1 MAISKQVLTVLD
13 PGLGTVNP
21 ALSIPLVIG
30 HSTLG
35 TANVMKSYSSISLLL
50 AEQGQGEAVEFA
62 ARILALA
69 GGPVRF
75 MKTATSVAGSVGSVT
90 VTRVSTSTGTLG
102 FATTPNDNYEIQL
115 IIVTTGT
122 VGVGV
127 FKYSLDDGRTFSENI
142 TIPAG
147 GTFAIPNTN
156 LTATFTPGGG
166 PVFFEAGDKFEADC
180 VAPMWNA
187 TDIGAAVTA
196 ILADPLSWDFLVLA
210 GKPATSAAAAT
221 IGAAL
226 DTHMTTFANKNRWRR
241 AIMDGGKDAVATI
254 KTSWAS
260 TSSKRI
266 AVCVGDVDVTSS
278 KPFAGW
284 GAPMM
289 PSAIVFASR
298 AAAALISEDLARGG
312 STNPLPGVL
321 AISHDEFQ
329 NETMDEAKFSTLR
342 TWEGAEGFFIEGCR
356 LKSPAGSD
364 FEFWQHGRTMDAAS
378 KTTYEAQAPFHSNEF
393 RTKPDKTIDT
403 RDALR
408 VEKEVDSKLE
418 AVLGRAVQNTGPKNA
433 SGTPGHVSDFAYR
446 VSRTEPIL
454 TSKTLATEVAI
465 RPLGY
470 AKFITTTLGFAANV
484 AAAA

>member
-1 MAISKQVLTVLD
+1 MAIQKQTLTIQD

-21 ALSIPLVIG
+21 ATSIALVVG

-35 TANVMKSYSSISLLL
+35 TANVMKSYSSINALL
-50 AEQGQGEAVEFA
+50 AAEGQGEAVEHA

-75 MKTATSVAGSVGSVT
+75 MKTATSVAGSIGSVT
-90 VTRVSTSTGTLG
+90 VTRVGSSTGTLG
-102 FATTPNDNYEIQL
+102 FATTPNDNYEI
-115 IIVTTGT
+115 IFEIVTTGT
-122 VGVGV
+122 VGTGV
-127 FKYSLDDGRTFSENI
+127 FKYSLDDGRTYSENI

-147 GTFAIPNTN
+147 GTYLIPNTN
-156 LTATFTPGGG
+156 VTATFTPGAG
-166 PVFFEAGDKFEADC
+166 PTFFEAGDKFEADC

-187 TDIGAAVTA
+187 TDIAAAVTA
-196 ILADPLSWDFLVLA
+196 ILADPLSWDFLLLA

-226 DTHMTTFANKNRWRR
+226 ETHMITLSNKNKWRR
-241 AIMDGGKDAVATI
+241 ALMDAGKDAVATI

-260 TSSKRI
+260 TAGKRI
-266 AVCVGDVDVTSS
+266 SICVGDVDVTTS
-278 KPFAGW
+278 KAFAGW

-312 STNPLPGVL
+312 ATAPLPGVL

-342 TWEGAEGFFIEGCR
+342 TWEGAAGFFIEGCR

-364 FEFWQHGRTMDAAS
+364 FEFWQHGRLMDAVC
-378 KTTYEAQAPFHSNEF
+378 KTVFEAQQQFHSVEF
-393 RTKPDKTIDT
+393 RTKADKTIDT

-408 VEKEVDSKLE
+408 VEKEVDAKVE
-418 AVLGRAVQNTGPKNA
+418 AVIGRGVQNTGPKNA
-433 SGTPGHVSDFAYR
+433 SGTPGHCSDFAYR

-454 TSKTLATEVAI
+454 TTKVLATEVAV

-470 AKFITTTLGFAANV
+470 AKFITTTLGFAADV
-484 AAAA
+484 AA